1 VDWEPGPDNTEVAT
15 VRRWTRSDWGI
26 EGEEMAWCCTEGP
39 LAYVAESPVVDSLG
53 AALAAITGTE
63 VYLELRRRI
72 KAE

>member
-1 VDWEPGPDNTEVAT
+1 
-15 VRRWTRSDWGI
+15 
-26 EGEEMAWCCTEGP
+26 